1 MSKKNKKLHIRK
13 GDTVK
18 ILSGNERGKTGKVLE
33 VYPSDYKA
41 IVEGINMVFKHV
53 KPSANNPEGGIN
65 KQEAPIVANKLMVI
79 DPSTGE
85 PTRIGRKMND
95 KGKLQRYSK
104 KTGEF
109 ITNG

>member
-1 MSKKNKKLHIRK
+1 MDKKIKVHIRK

-18 ILSGNERGKTGKVLE
+18 VLSGNSRGKTGKVLD
-33 VYPSDYKA
+33 VYLDNYKA
-41 IVEGINMVFKHV
+41 IVEGANMVFKHV

-65 KQEAPIVANKLMVI
+65 KQEAPIHLSKLMVV
-79 DPSTGE
+79 DPSSGE
-85 PTRIGRKMND
+85 PTRIGRKLND